1 MFHRATPTHAF
12 FFCTLLACLEGR
24 GRSPSVSEMGEKTD
38 LPNFSTYIAK
48 RHYNKLSNNANKLIN
63 AKVELLSKMENLAE
77 TVRFTWRRTR
87 QLHGMS
93 WGFRD
98 TTDGEC
104 IGTGTQRNRRS
115 DKWTI
120 LNHMR
125 RQQWSP
131 VRQSGQGVLPH
142 ACWLESA
149 SNLTNPGLGE
159 TGETYRRSHLRIL
172 SASSQ

>member
-1 MFHRATPTHAF
+1 MAPY
-12 FFCTLLACLEGR
+12 
-24 GRSPSVSEMGEKTD
+24 PSV
-38 LPNFSTYIAK
+38 A
-48 RHYNKLSNNANKLIN
+48 R
-63 AKVELLSKMENLAE
+63 
-77 TVRFTWRRTR
+77 
-87 QLHGMS
+87 MS

-115 DKWTI
+115 DRIKVVKTT
-120 LNHMR
+120 NDKV
-125 RQQWSP
+125 SP

-159 TGETYRRSHLRIL
+159 TGETYRRNHVRIL
-172 SASSQ
+172 QDVVRPSQTTSGGAPKGVRVEAQPVIRLSEEIQGWMSEMKVIKNEEEK